1 LEKTG
6 FWNGEKRVPEEIKM
20 PALGQ
25 TTDEMVI
32 VKWLKAEGESIAV
45 GEPLL
50 EVDTDKATLQV
61 ESVAAGTVL
70 KILHGAG
77 ETVRAGTLMAWV
89 GRIGEEIPEQGKEL
103 GGTERGIAGT
113 RGELVG
119 TQLAPTEVADKSE
132 RVLASPVARQLAK
145 EHGIDLTQIRG
156 SGSGGRIERRDVL
169 ARIEA
174 ATRVEGV
181 SRHRVAMAQR
191 LTRSIQNIP
200 QITLTATVVMKSA
213 RDFLSAPRGE
223 GLPELSY
230 THLILRAVA
239 AALRQHPRLNRLWVA
254 DGPQFR
260 PLPRAD
266 VGLAVAGEDT
276 LLVVTI
282 PEPDRLGW
290 NELARVTQDAVR
302 RARSGALVQT
312 DTMPT
317 AITVSNLGM
326 YGVDEFHAIVDPD
339 QTAILATGKIVEQV
353 SVVNGGIH
361 ILPQMRMS
369 LTVDHRVADGVLAA
383 QFLNTLREYLESS
396 VI

>member
-1 LEKTG
+1 
-6 FWNGEKRVPEEIKM
+6 
-20 PALGQ
+20 
-25 TTDEMVI
+25 
-32 VKWLKAEGESIAV
+32 
-45 GEPLL
+45 
-50 EVDTDKATLQV
+50 
-61 ESVAAGTVL
+61 
-70 KILHGAG
+70 
-77 ETVRAGTLMAWV
+77 
-89 GRIGEEIPEQGKEL
+89 
-103 GGTERGIAGT
+103 
-113 RGELVG
+113 
-119 TQLAPTEVADKSE
+119 
-132 RVLASPVARQLAK
+132 
-145 EHGIDLTQIRG
+145 
-156 SGSGGRIERRDVL
+156 
-169 ARIEA
+169 
-174 ATRVEGV
+174 
-181 SRHRVAMAQR
+181 
-191 LTRSIQNIP
+191 
-200 QITLTATVVMKSA
+200 
-213 RDFLSAPRGE
+213 
-223 GLPELSY
+223 LPELSY